1 MSSNTWTK
9 AELEFSIHPLS
20 GACWRV
26 VETQYKN
33 STMKLTDTLDDQAII
48 EREIE
53 VTKPPIPAECQHL
66 DVLLYTPFRYRPY
79 VLNSRF
85 RRSGSME
92 GVFYASEHV
101 ETAIAEQAFRR
112 LLFFADSP
120 ATPFPENPTE
130 YTAFKADFE
139 TDKAIDINAAPLAK
153 PCFLDPID
161 YSECQRLADAA
172 RAEGVDVIRSTS
184 VRDPLRRA
192 NITILRCRA
201 FSKAD
206 TRTRQTWHLHLGSEG
221 MRAYCE
227 MPAAS
232 LMFNR
237 DTFTDPRLD
246 AMSWDR
252 VSP

>member
-1 MSSNTWTK
+1 MSSNTWTI
-9 AELEFSIHPLS
+9 AELVSSIHSLS

-33 STMKLTDTLDDQAII
+33 STMKLTDTLDEQAII
-48 EREIE
+48 EQEIE
-53 VTKPPIPAECQHL
+53 ETKPPIPAECQHL

-79 VLNSRF
+79 KFNSRF
-85 RRSGSME
+85 RRSGSLE
-92 GVFYASEHV
+92 GAFYASEHV
-101 ETAIAEQAFRR
+101 ETAVAEQAFRR

-120 ATPFPENPTE
+120 DTPFPENPTE

-139 TDKAIDINAAPLAK
+139 TNRAIDISAGALAR
-153 PCFLDPID
+153 PYFLDPID
-161 YSECQRLADAA
+161 YSECQRLAEAA

-184 VRDPLRRA
+184 VRDPQGKA

-201 FSKAD
+201 FSKPT
-206 TRTRQTWHLHLGSEG
+206 TRTRQTWHLHLGFEG
-221 MRAYCE
+221 IRAYCE

-246 AMSWDR
+246 AFSWDR
-252 VSP
+252 ASP